1 MLKKVEGIL
10 KEICVCRLN
19 YMLSS
24 FERGMYMRNKS
35 KKREKR
41 ILVKLIREN
50 HKLKKDIQT
59 LKGFIQTSSVHS
71 FRDAKVQKIQEISEV
86 LEKYPDVI

>member
-1 MLKKVEGIL
+1 
-10 KEICVCRLN
+10 
-19 YMLSS
+19 MLSS
-24 FERGMYMRNKS
+24 FERGMYMRNKI
-35 KKREKR
+35 KKRERR
-41 ILVKLIREN
+41 ILVRLIREN

-59 LKGFIQTSSVHS
+59 LKEFIQSSSVHS

>member
-1 MLKKVEGIL
+1 
-10 KEICVCRLN
+10 
-19 YMLSS
+19 MLSS
-24 FERGMYMRNKS
+24 FERGMYMRNKR
-35 KKREKR
+35 KKRDRR

-59 LKGFIQTSSVHS
+59 LKEFIQTSSVHS

>member
-1 MLKKVEGIL
+1 
-10 KEICVCRLN
+10 
-19 YMLSS
+19 MLSS

-35 KKREKR
+35 KKRDRR

-59 LKGFIQTSSVHS
+59 LKEFIQTSSVHS